1 MNDINLSENL
11 VRLRHAK
18 KLTQEQLADFLGVT
32 KASVSKWE
40 TRQSLPDILLL
51 PRLAAFY
58 GVTVDELIGYEPQ
71 LSREQIQKLY
81 SELAAGFAS
90 RPFDEAVKKT
100 RLLINRYYSCY
111 PFLLQVGILY
121 LNHLDLAEKEQRCE
135 ILNEISALC
144 THIADSCTSAD
155 ICADAATLKA
165 MTDLQL
171 GKIREVID
179 SLEPVSDPKRISNSS
194 GSVLI
199 QAYMLSG
206 QKEKALD
213 MCQISMYL
221 GLLTLIGSSVQYLSA
236 AVGELSDCEETIRRT
251 DRLIEAYQLELL
263 HPNSAAQ
270 FYYQSALVYAYHE
283 CFDAAAERLLKYE
296 KTVRHLLSE
305 DNLKLHGDSYFD
317 RIDKWI
323 EALELGSAPPRNIRA
338 VARSSWEIL
347 EEPLFEPLKQ
357 NPAFKKILGSLKKE
371 YSRYE

>member
-1 MNDINLSENL
+1 MI
-11 VRLRHAK
+11 
-18 KLTQEQLADFLGVT
+18 F
-32 KASVSKWE
+32 
-40 TRQSLPDILLL
+40 
-51 PRLAAFY
+51 
-58 GVTVDELIGYEPQ
+58 
-71 LSREQIQKLY
+71 
-81 SELAAGFAS
+81 
-90 RPFDEAVKKT
+90 
-100 RLLINRYYSCY
+100 
-111 PFLLQVGILY
+111 
-121 LNHLDLAEKEQRCE
+121 AEKEQRCE

-171 GKIREVID
+171 GKIWEVID

-236 AVGELSDCEETIRRT
+236 AAGELSDCEETIRRT

-347 EEPLFEPLKQ
+347 EDPLFEPLKQ
-357 NPAFKKILGSLKKE
+357 NPAFKKNIRITKKGVQQI
-371 YSRYE
+371 